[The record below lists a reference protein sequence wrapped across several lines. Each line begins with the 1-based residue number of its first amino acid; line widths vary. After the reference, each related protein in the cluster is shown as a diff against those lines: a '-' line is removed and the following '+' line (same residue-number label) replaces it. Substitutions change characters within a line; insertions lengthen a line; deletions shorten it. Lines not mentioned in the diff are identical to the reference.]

1 MSTYNIIMLLK
12 VNSTQHCFCTI
23 FTFQILI
30 QMHTTIMLDFNGDP
44 ESYIHAYL
52 YITVK
57 RVSIDKRVLS
67 FEIPLQ
73 KQIERILV

>member
-1 MSTYNIIMLLK
+1 
-12 VNSTQHCFCTI
+12 
-23 FTFQILI
+23 
-30 QMHTTIMLDFNGDP
+30 MHTTIMLDFNGDP